1 MRQSSGIVQPHTDVE
16 FRQNALINGTF
27 PDTMYRDADE
37 LEGDLY
43 AAKSW
48 LDWPLTGSDGSVAA
62 LVALVSDMKVGPF
75 LILRPRWLAQN
86 ADFSC
91 L

>member
-1 MRQSSGIVQPHTDVE
+1 
-16 FRQNALINGTF
+16 
-27 PDTMYRDADE
+27 MYEDADE

-43 AAKSW
+43 AAKNW

-75 LILRPRWLAQN
+75 LALGLKRLVQ
-86 ADFSC
+86 
-91 L
+91 